1 MQPIKV
7 KHRGRRKEI
16 NYTLKKETKTEKRK
30 GEKKEK
36 QSK

>member
-1 MQPIKV
+1 MRPIKV

-16 NYTLKKETKTEKRK
+16 NYTWGEKKREKIK
-30 GEKKEK
+30 GGKKEK